1 MRRNLR
7 EGYLSKVNGRG
18 DPEARGIPGQRVGQE
33 PGPAGR
39 SRLPF
44 AQVIAE
50 NYERI
55 YNVIYRLVNSE
66 EEAADLTQDT
76 FVAAFR
82 AYDRF
87 RAESSAYTW
96 LYRIAV
102 NLTKNRFEKQERTEA
117 RHAFSLDAPVQVDED
132 EVGREVEDW
141 GLSPERASENRQL
154 GEFLLSEVARLKYEY
169 REVVVL
175 RDLAGLR
182 YREMAEVLGCS
193 VEAVKSRL
201 FRARTV
207 LRERLEEFLGETP

>member
-1 MRRNLR
+1 V
-7 EGYLSKVNGRG
+7 SSRG
-18 DPEARGIPGQRVGQE
+18 DPEARRSPGRQ
-33 PGPAGR
+33 PGPQVGPASR
-39 SRLPF
+39 SRPPF
-44 AQVIAE
+44 AEVIAG

-102 NLTKNRFEKQERTEA
+102 NLTKNRFEKQERTGA
-117 RHAFSLDAPVQVDED
+117 GHALSLDAPVQVNNQD
-132 EVGREVEDW
+132 EVGREVEDR

-154 GEFLLSEVARLKYEY
+154 REFLLSEVARLKYEY

-193 VEAVKSRL
+193 VEAIKSRL

>member
-1 MRRNLR
+1 
-7 EGYLSKVNGRG
+7 VNGSDSEAQG
-18 DPEARGIPGQRVGQE
+18 LSGWPEGQR
-33 PGPAGR
+33 PSRAGT
-39 SRLPF
+39 SRPPF

-55 YNVIYRLVNSE
+55 YNVIYRLVNNE
-66 EEAADLTQDT
+66 EEAADLTQDS

-87 RAESSAYTW
+87 RCESSPYTW

-102 NLTKNRFEKQERTEA
+102 NLTKNRFEKQKRTET
-117 RHAFSLDAPVQVDED
+117 RHAFSLDAPVQVDQD
-132 EVGREVEDW
+132 ELGREVEDW
-141 GLSPERASENRQL
+141 GLSPERVSENRQL
-154 GEFLLSEVARLKYEY
+154 REFVLSEVARLKYEY

-193 VEAVKSRL
+193 VEAIKSRL